1 LRLEK
6 IVTSKRYLLLI
17 NTPVNHWDST
27 KKKDERS
34 AFVQEQFIDLFLKQN
49 NRAIS
54 AILLSSFLV
63 YLLLLLR
70 IHEAWPPI
78 WIGAVVVISFLRFS
92 FTKRWVKSS
101 RQPISIIIG
110 LMLLN
115 SMIFI
120 CPLVSFSRLA
130 DIDRA
135 FITVVLIA
143 VATASVAATNG
154 FKGIFLWFSAP
165 LLIPLGLSWAIYSSG
180 ANDSPW
186 VRWGIAGLTLLYL
199 IYLMKLGNDQSRV
212 FIDSCSIRYAEQAHN
227 TRLKLALDEAKLA
240 TLAKSRFLAAA
251 SHDLRQPLHT
261 MGVLLAAIGL
271 RNLDERS
278 REIVQMLSTVSN
290 SLSGQLDGLLD
301 ISKLDAGVMTPDL
314 RPHRLDQIIK
324 AHAEQITSTA
334 QDKNLH
340 VRVDCPQSVVVLTDI
355 HLVQRLLS
363 NLTSNALKF
372 THMGGIDISLRLHD
386 NQAVLDVADSGIGIA
401 REHQELVFQEFYQVS
416 NPERDRTVG
425 LGLGLA
431 IVERICALLSI
442 GIRLVSTPGQGCR
455 FILTMPCI
463 GNELL
468 HAVPAATAKP
478 LNFRQL
484 SVLVVDDEVDVRQGM
499 RLLLEELGCTVAL
512 AGDSAQA
519 VACAG
524 QHRFEII
531 ISDFRLR
538 QTETGLD
545 VIQQVRAI
553 QPHIYPLLISGDTA
567 PDRMR
572 QAHETGIAFLHKP
585 VALDALIEH
594 LQNVGSLT

>member
-1 LRLEK
+1 MKTLVDPLA
-6 IVTSKRYLLLI
+6 LA
-17 NTPVNHWDST
+17 NTV
-27 KKKDERS
+27 DERS
-34 AFVQEQFIDLFLKQN
+34 AFVQAQFIALFLKQN

-54 AILLSSFLV
+54 AMLLCSFLV
-63 YLLLLLR
+63 FLLLLFK
-70 IHEAWPPI
+70 IQEAWPPI
-78 WIGAVVVISFLRFS
+78 WMAAVAGICLMRLL
-92 FTKRWVKSS
+92 FTKRWVQSS
-101 RQPISIIIG
+101 AQPMPIIIG

-115 SMIFI
+115 SMVFV

-135 FITVVLIA
+135 FITVVLLS

-154 FKGIFLWFSAP
+154 YRGVFLWFAAP
-165 LLIPLGLSWAIYSSG
+165 LLIPLGLSWVIHSIG
-180 ANDSPW
+180 TDDSQW

-199 IYLMKLGNDQSRV
+199 IYLMKLGDDQNGV
-212 FIDSCSIRYAEQAHN
+212 FIESCSIRYAEQAHN

-240 TLAKSRFLAAA
+240 TLSKSRFLAAA

-278 REIVQMLSTVSN
+278 REIVQMLSTVSK

-340 VRVDCPQSVVVLTDI
+340 TRVDCPQSVVVLTDI

-372 THMGGIDISLRLHD
+372 TQVGGIDISLTLHD
-386 NQAVLDVADSGIGIA
+386 NQAVLEVADSGIGIA

-416 NPERDRTVG
+416 NPERDRAVG

-431 IVERICALLSI
+431 IVERICALLNI
-442 GIRLVSTPGQGCR
+442 GIRLVSSPGQGCR

-468 HAVPAATAKP
+468 HAEPAATAKP

-499 RLLLEELGCTVAL
+499 RLLLEELGCAVAL

-519 VACAG
+519 VACAK

-545 VIQQVRAI
+545 AIEQVRAI

-572 QAHETGIAFLHKP
+572 QTHETGIAFLHKP
-585 VALDALIEH
+585 VALDALIKH